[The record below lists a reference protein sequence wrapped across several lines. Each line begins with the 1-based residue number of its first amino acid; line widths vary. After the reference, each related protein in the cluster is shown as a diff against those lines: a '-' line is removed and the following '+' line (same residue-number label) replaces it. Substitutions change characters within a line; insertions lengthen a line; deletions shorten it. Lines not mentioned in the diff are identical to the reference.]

1 MASRFTAP
9 PLTTEEILTR
19 LVQRYQ
25 MAEAAELIRAVI

>member
-1 MASRFTAP
+1 MASRLSKP

-25 MAEAAELIRAVI
+25 MTEAAELIRAVT